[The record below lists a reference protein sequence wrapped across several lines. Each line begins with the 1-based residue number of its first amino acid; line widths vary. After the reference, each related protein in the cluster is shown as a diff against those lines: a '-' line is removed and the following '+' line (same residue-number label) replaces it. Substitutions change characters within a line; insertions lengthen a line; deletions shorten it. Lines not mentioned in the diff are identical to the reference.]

1 MIMLP
6 TLPVREPDELSR
18 PVGFSIAVER
28 GMTSR
33 HIAGAA
39 GPPDCE
45 YDADVVILSLDRA
58 EETIAAIRSALA
70 QTGVSRHV
78 FIVDQGSRPENLA
91 LLAAEVAGRQ
101 DATLLALDRNHGV
114 AGGRNHGS
122 SLGHG
127 RVIFGLDNDAEFAD
141 ARTLAHAVAALDE
154 DPKLAAI
161 GCRILLYARD
171 ADDLSSWGY
180 PTSLLPRAGDSF
192 DAVTFVGAGH
202 AIRRAAWDG
211 YDEALFFCWEEF
223 DFCLRA
229 IERGWRIRYRGDIA
243 VRHKVCPDRRVT
255 WSGTRWFHFVR
266 NRLYI
271 EHKWG
276 AGWFG
281 LLPRMA
287 YYLIRGARNGVLGQ
301 TLRALPAAIQLSCG
315 VAVQCH
321 SPSAHRYLLR
331 NDTAYRGRWI
341 STLWH
346 ACHDG
351 FRSAQPILRRIHWY
365 DGPSGVKP
373 RAIG

>member
-1 MIMLP
+1 MVMLQ

-18 PVGFSIAVER
+18 PVGFGIAVER

-78 FIVDQGSRPENLA
+78 FIVDQGSQPENLA
-91 LLAAEVAGRQ
+91 RLAAEVAGRQ

-141 ARTLAHAVAALDE
+141 ADTLAHAVAALDE

-287 YYLIRGARNGVLGQ
+287 YYLIRGARNGVLSADAARLARGDPTVMRCRGAVPFSLGAPVSASERHGLPRSLDYPRCGTPATMGFALLNPSYARYIGTMGQ
-301 TLRALPAAIQLSCG
+301 
-315 VAVQCH
+315 
-321 SPSAHRYLLR
+321 
-331 NDTAYRGRWI
+331 
-341 STLWH
+341 
-346 ACHDG
+346 
-351 FRSAQPILRRIHWY
+351 
-365 DGPSGVKP
+365 SG
-373 RAIG
+373 

>member
-1 MIMLP
+1 MITLQ
-6 TLPVREPDELSR
+6 TLPVLEPDALSR
-18 PVGFSIAVER
+18 PGDFGTELER
-28 GMTSR
+28 EMTSR

-39 GPPDCE
+39 GPPDRE
-45 YDADVVILSLDRA
+45 YDADVVILSLDRV
-58 EETIAAIRSALA
+58 EDTIAAIRSALA
-70 QTGVSRHV
+70 QAGVSRHV

-91 LLAAEVAGRQ
+91 RLAAEAAGRQ
-101 DATLLALDRNHGV
+101 DATLLTLDYNHGV

-141 ARTLAHAVAALDE
+141 ARTLARAVAALDE

-161 GCRILLYARD
+161 GCRILLYARG

-202 AIRRAAWDG
+202 AIRRSAWDG

-255 WSGTRWFHFVR
+255 WSSIRWFQFVR

-276 AGWFG
+276 TGWFG

-287 YYLIRGARNGVLGQ
+287 YYLLRGARNHVLMQ
-301 TLRALPAAIQLSCG
+301 TLRALPAAIRLSRG
-315 VAVQCH
+315 VTVQRH
-321 SPSAHRYLLR
+321 SALAQRYLVR
-331 NDTAYRGRWI
+331 NDTAHRDRWI
-341 STLWH
+341 SMLWH

-351 FRSAQPILRRIHWY
+351 FCSAQPILRQYAATHR
-365 DGPSGVKP
+365 
-373 RAIG
+373 